1 VYQDEGV
8 VAPSEPVEG
17 PSTSFLANCFAIR
30 SIVSWRRRALRLRM
44 QAFYNGF
51 VKQQQAGSQQT
62 KTLYNKKQCEAL
74 GFLTSSA

>member
-30 SIVSWRRRALRLRM
+30 SNNA
-44 QAFYNGF
+44 
-51 VKQQQAGSQQT
+51 AGT
-62 KTLYNKKQCEAL
+62 VGN
-74 GFLTSSA
+74 TSEKSKRGLQ